1 MSLFEAASAFHLLA
15 GIQDALPQTTMTAA
29 EVAMRPEVVQ
39 RGLRFLTVAYT
50 VVWLILAAYLVI
62 LSLRQRR
69 LVQQL
74 RRLRER
80 L

>member
-1 MSLFEAASAFHLLA
+1 MNLPEAASLFGFLA
-15 GIQDALPQTTMTAA
+15 GIQDGLPQTTMTAA
-29 EVAMRPEVVQ
+29 EAVMRPEVVQ
-39 RGLRFLTVAYT
+39 RSLRFLTFAYT
-50 VVWLILAAYLVI
+50 VVWVILAGYLVI
-62 LSLRQRR
+62 LSLRLSR